1 MGRRGLFTLVFTL
14 IVLEIKQ
21 RLGEILNPVRVGQPT
36 FPNSNSAVDRSE
48 PHGFNALEKWD
59 RQDDLRPQV
68 LSILFL

>member
-1 MGRRGLFTLVFTL
+1 MGRRGLFTGIYSHSPGDQT
-14 IVLEIKQ
+14 EI
-21 RLGEILNPVRVGQPT
+21 GEILNPVRVGQPT
-36 FPNSNSAVDRSE
+36 FPNSNSAVDQSE